1 MTSATGELTTA
12 EAVRSAVRAFLDEN
26 FDRDISLRTWLER
39 LVDSGWASPQWPTQW
54 CGKGLSADLAA
65 VAFDEFRKVRAPGP
79 PAGLGR
85 MLAAPTIIAH
95 GSDEQKQQFV
105 RRILTGEDAW
115 CQLFSEP
122 GAGSDLASLQTRAEL
137 DGDEYVVNG
146 QKVWTS
152 GARGSDLGM
161 LLARTDVDV
170 PKHRGI
176 SYFAFE
182 MDQPGVEV
190 RPLKQITGDSQFAE
204 VFFTDARVPAANVI
218 GELNAG
224 WGVAMTTL
232 MNERVGL
239 GAGASLNFPISAPA
253 GRKIQ
258 DQLEV
263 SVGDYIDKF
272 GSSRAGGAAT
282 TGRNMGLGGLIDYAK
297 KNGRVEDD
305 NVRQQVARAYTLN
318 QLLSWNGLRAKA
330 SAKAGKG
337 LGPEASLGKLMMSH
351 VTRQNRETALTIV
364 AGDAMLA
371 GSDGP
376 LGGSIATQVLFT
388 PAPSIYGGS
397 DQIQRNI
404 IAERVLGLP
413 KDPDIS
419 RDVPFRDLKVGT
431 QAKSN

>member
-1 MTSATGELTTA
+1 
-12 EAVRSAVRAFLDEN
+12 VRDAVRAFLDEN

-39 LVDSGWASPQWPTQW
+39 LVDSGWSSPQWSPQW
-54 CGKGLSADLAA
+54 FGKGLSADLAA
-65 VAFDEFRKVRAPGP
+65 VAFDEFRKAKAPGP

-85 MLAAPTIIAH
+85 MLAAPTIVAH
-95 GSDEQKQQFV
+95 GSDEQKSQFV

-122 GAGSDLASLQTRAEL
+122 GAGSDLASLQTRAVL

-152 GARGSDLGM
+152 GALGADLGM

-176 SYFAFE
+176 TYFAFE

-190 RPLKQITGDSQFAE
+190 RPLKQITGDASFAE
-204 VFFTDARVPAANVI
+204 VFFTDARVPAANII
-218 GELNAG
+218 GELNGG

-253 GRKIQ
+253 GRRIQ
-258 DQLEV
+258 KQLDV
-263 SVGDYIDKF
+263 TVGEYID
-272 GSSRAGGAAT
+272 RVAGGRAQAGSA
-282 TGRNMGLGGLIDYAK
+282 GRNMGLGNLIDYAK
-297 KNGRVEDD
+297 KTGRDSD
-305 NVRQQVARAYTLN
+305 PNVRDQIARAYTLT
-318 QLLSWNGLRAKA
+318 QLLGWNGLRAKA
-330 SAKAGKG
+330 AAKAGKG

-371 GSDGP
+371 GSDAP
-376 LGGSIATQVLFT
+376 LGGSVATQTLFT

-397 DQIQRNI
+397 DQVQRNI
-404 IAERVLGLP
+404 ISERVLGLP

-431 QAKSN
+431 QSKSN